1 MRNSHI
7 THKLV
12 RFLILSATLCAFAA
26 LPLLSS
32 ARSSSVSTA
41 VNIANNSSR
50 EIRNV
55 YLSHVN
61 VDDWSAN
68 QLGNAVI
75 SPGQSYTLSNV
86 ACDAQQVRVIG
97 EDEDGCFVSTV
108 VSCGENS
115 TWTVTND
122 TPRDCGTQ

>member
-86 ACDAQQVRVIG
+86 ACDAQQIRVIG

-108 VSCGENS
+108 VTCGENS